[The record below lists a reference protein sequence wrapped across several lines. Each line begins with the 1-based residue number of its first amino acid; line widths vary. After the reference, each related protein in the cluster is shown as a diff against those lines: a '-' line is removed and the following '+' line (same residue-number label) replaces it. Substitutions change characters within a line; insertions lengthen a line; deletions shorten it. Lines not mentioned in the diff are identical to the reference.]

1 MDEYIVAVY
10 MDRKAEQLKTYAPS
24 EFEAM
29 DSMVTLDGVDEVLK
43 IVRTKDNKAWSVD
56 HLNLKKL
63 RELRSLVGS
72 DSDIIEALREKRWN

>member
-10 MDRKAEQLKTYAPS
+10 MDGEAEQLKTYAPS

-43 IVRTKDNKAWSVD
+43 IVRTKDNKSWSVD